1 MKNLVLKFTW
11 ATGLVLLTFQS
22 NAQVSKQWTLQD
34 CIQYATEHN
43 IQINTLRL
51 NQQKA
56 SQDAW
61 SAKGARIPSLSGSVG
76 NSINNGFLTTG
87 NGSGITDQLSN
98 NGTYGLNSTITLWNA
113 GYTRNN
119 IRQQELLFQSAGYSV
134 HQAQNNLTLQVTQD
148 YLAVLLTR
156 ENIQY
161 LSSLV
166 ATSDSLVKQGQIFYD
181 AGSIA
186 KVALLQLQSQLA
198 ADQYL
203 LVQSN
208 NTLRQNILTLKQL
221 LQLPTDSSFEVAM
234 FPAIDMKRILPSLS
248 EVQESAW
255 KNFPDS
261 RIGQLGLQ
269 VADLDLAKAR
279 AAAQPTLK
287 AYGNIGS
294 GYSSVLVNS
303 IDPKTGILTQNR
315 NNLYE
320 NMGLTLSI
328 PIFSQRINKAGIE
341 KARLGIQQASLDLQ
355 NTRLVLL
362 QAVEQAYLEVQNAI
376 QSYDAAQVQLQ
387 TATENY
393 RIGNEQFRL
402 GAITA
407 YDLLVLRNTYV
418 QAIQSFT
425 QSKYNAILQQKIYE
439 FYNGNSITL

>member
-98 NGTYGLNSTITLWNA
+98 NGTYSLNSTITLWNA

-134 HQAQNNLTLQVTQD
+134 QQAQNNLTLQVTQD